1 MPAART
7 QTTPNLNEF
16 TTLARTHTLVPVT
29 RSVPADLETP
39 VSAFL
44 RVAAHEPEAFL
55 LESVE
60 GGETIGRYTFIGIRP
75 FRTMTAANRTIT
87 EFTPGAAPVTRQG
100 DIFAELKSSLA
111 GHSPARLPG
120 LPPFTSGAVGFFAYD
135 IVRQIEHL
143 PTLAADEL
151 HVPDAHLMFFDEV
164 LAFDHVRKAIHLIV
178 TAGAR
183 TPLTGNIEVAYT
195 DANTRL
201 DRLEALLEAALH
213 KPTHE
218 PVLEPLELT
227 PRTAREDFLR
237 AVETTKEYIRA
248 GDVFQCVLS
257 QRFDCTPGVDPFDI
271 YRSLR
276 IVNPSPYMYFLRFNL
291 PGKVSERRAHIVG
304 SSPELLVRVHGR
316 TVEYRPIAGTRP
328 RGADESLDRTLEADL
343 RADAK
348 EVAEHV
354 MLVDL
359 GRNDL
364 GRVSDFGTVRVK
376 DLMFIE
382 RYSHVMHLVS
392 ALEGTL
398 KPDLAPIDALR
409 ACFPAGTLSGA
420 PKIRAME
427 IIEELE
433 PARRGVYG
441 GAIIYADFSGNLD
454 SCIAI
459 RTLFMD
465 GERGHIQA
473 WRRHRLADF
482 NRLPEREEEECAQ
495 QSSRRRPRA
504 IERARQ
510 LMSSLQPLTISF
522 AFLSLAIEKT
532 RLPGKQFVSS
542 TSLAL
547 KRFSAMFAT
556 DGLPK
561 RFHRA
566 SFGPLSGNARRID
579 RTKRHSHSRAP

>member
-1 MPAART
+1 MPSRN
-7 QTTPNLNEF
+7 QDKPNLAEF
-16 TTLARTHTLVPVT
+16 QELARTHSLVPVT
-29 RSVPADLETP
+29 RTVAADLETP

-44 RVAAHEPEAFL
+44 RVAANEPEAFL

-60 GGETIGRYTFIGIRP
+60 GGEHVGRYTFIGIHP
-75 FRTMTAANRTIT
+75 YRTIT
-87 EFTPGAAPVTRQG
+87 ASNGVITISEGGQTRTITA
-100 DIFAELKSSLA
+100 DIFAELKRELE
-111 GHSPARLPG
+111 GHNPARLPG
-120 LPPFTSGAVGFFAYD
+120 LPPFTAGAVGFFSYD
-135 IVRQIEHL
+135 VVRQIEHL

-183 TPLTGNIEVAYT
+183 TPFAPADQPGAPSSTGSFSAGQGGVLPGDAYAE
-195 DANTRL
+195 ANRRL
-201 DRLEALLEAALH
+201 DHLENLLEAALH
-213 KPTHE
+213 KPARPSIE
-218 PVLEPLELT
+218 APFDLI
-227 PRTAREDFLR
+227 PRTKPEDFLA
-237 AVETTKEYIRA
+237 AVDTVKEYIRA

-257 QRFDCTPGVDPFDI
+257 QRFDCTPGADPFDI

-276 IVNPSPYMYFLRFNL
+276 IVNPSPYMYFLRFRLEDSGLL
-291 PGKVSERRAHIVG
+291 PCRTCHIVG
-304 SSPELLVRVHGR
+304 SSPELLVRVHGNR
-316 TVEYRPIAGTRP
+316 VEYRPIAGTRP
-328 RGADESLDRTLEADL
+328 RGSDEAHDRELEADL

-359 GRNDL
+359 GRNDV
-364 GRVSDFGTVRVK
+364 GRVSEFGSVKVK
-376 DLMFIE
+376 DLMFVE

-392 ALEGTL
+392 AIEGQL
-398 KPDLAPIDALR
+398 KKGLAPIDAFR

-441 GAIIYADFSGNLD
+441 GAIFYADFSGNLD

-473 WRRHRLADF
+473 GAGIVADSV
-482 NRLPEREEEECAQ
+482 PEREHEECRNKAARGR
-495 QSSRRRPRA
+495 SRH
-504 IERARQ
+504 RAR
-510 LMSSLQPLTISF
+510 P
-522 AFLSLAIEKT
+522 ARLA
-532 RLPGKQFVSS
+532 
-542 TSLAL
+542 A
-547 KRFSAMFAT
+547 SAVHE
-556 DGLPK
+556 GV
-561 RFHRA
+561 
-566 SFGPLSGNARRID
+566 I
-579 RTKRHSHSRAP
+579 